1 MSSIVENEQKTI
13 QCDYIFFFLFCTR
26 EKIIL
31 RIPLESE
38 NKLKIILQI
47 LSQTCPAGSRGYC
60 LATSF
65 RKSVEL
71 FSIYSQCLV
80 ILLQIIIIPLVI
92 L

>member
-1 MSSIVENEQKTI
+1 MNKKRFSAII
-13 QCDYIFFFLFCTR
+13 YIFLFCTR

-31 RIPLESE
+31 RIPLEIE

-47 LSQTCPAGSRGYC
+47 LSQTCPAGFRVYC

-71 FSIYSQCLV
+71 FSIYSHCLV